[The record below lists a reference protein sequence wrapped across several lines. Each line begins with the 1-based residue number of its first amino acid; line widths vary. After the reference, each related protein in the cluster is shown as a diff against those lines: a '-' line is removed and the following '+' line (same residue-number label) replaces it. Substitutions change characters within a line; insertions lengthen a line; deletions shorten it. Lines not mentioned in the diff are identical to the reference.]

1 MAKLASLADAKSI
14 LRYDGSGQDAIIET
28 ALDAASSHIL
38 GYLGV
43 DEDEFDNDSSDPGFV
58 VPHRVEMACIMYAG
72 IMLRDPSGA
81 ESEQYEHGYLPRV
94 VMNLVYQFRSP
105 AASASSGSSYPD
117 ANKWWLP

>member
-1 MAKLASLADAKSI
+1 MGSLARMGRSREMSACQPLRFATCERFWSAIMAKLASLADAKSI

-72 IMLRDPSGA
+72 IML
-81 ESEQYEHGYLPRV
+81 
-94 VMNLVYQFRSP
+94 
-105 AASASSGSSYPD
+105 
-117 ANKWWLP
+117 